1 MRVDSGVG
9 SRYSVGGRSSNKWS
23 VTSSMTVVNVCQQS
37 SIGLTSSDL
46 SEGVWFSLS
55 LSLSLAVVDMRVDS
69 GVGSRYSVGGR
80 SSNNWSV
87 TSSMTVVN
95 VCQQS
100 SIGLS
105 SGDLSE
111 GPM

>member
-1 MRVDSGVG
+1 
-9 SRYSVGGRSSNKWS
+9 
-23 VTSSMTVVNVCQQS
+23 MTVVNVCQQS

-46 SEGVWFSLS
+46 SEGVWFRLS
-55 LSLSLAVVDMRVDS
+55 LGLSLAVVDMRVDS

-100 SIGLS
+100 SIGLTS
-105 SGDLSE
+105 SDLSE
-111 GPM
+111 GVWFRLSLGLSLAVVN